1 MLNRDVLYILA
12 LICVTIILNQ
22 DESTQIILL
31 KLAASVLFWGIY
43 TNRTETRNNIFII
56 DDKYHIYIWR
66 VFIDSVFL
74 SCWFAIFS
82 WSPIISV
89 YDIILIFLVFI
100 SVYIVIG
107 STYYY
112 INQIRKNVDF

>member
-1 MLNRDVLYILA
+1 MFFFG
-12 LICVTIILNQ
+12 
-22 DESTQIILL
+22 ESIRIGRKHEIFFLL
-31 KLAASVLFWGIY
+31 SMI
-43 TNRTETRNNIFII
+43 NI
-56 DDKYHIYIWR
+56 IYIWR

-100 SVYIVIG
+100 SVYIFIG